1 MALYNKK
8 CISNKDNSL
17 RVVFHVLGVSL
28 KVRYTDLGMNLL
40 EVRVPQLS
48 SLPCSTARRG
58 ILTEP

>member
-1 MALYNKK
+1 MYNKK

-48 SLPCSTARRG
+48 SLP
-58 ILTEP
+58 